1 MFHVEQ
7 KLTNIKSCPVCGNEN
22 FQAFL
27 SCKDYTV
34 SKAEFSIL
42 VCGGCGFALTSPRP
56 TDDTLGAYYESD
68 EYISHSNTKKGLIS
82 RLYQSVRKH
91 TLKKKLQLV
100 NRESKASAAGKKGS
114 LLDIGCGTGEF
125 LNTCKQDGWS
135 TMGIEPSPSARE
147 MGKKNYGLDVREE
160 DALAGLPAQSQDVIT
175 MWHVLE
181 HVPYLNERIQKLKEL
196 LRKDGLIVIAVPN
209 RTSHDAAHY
218 GPFWAAYDVPR
229 HLWHFR
235 PADMRALMLKNG
247 LEVVDIRPM
256 KFDSYYVSM
265 LSEKY
270 KNGGGLISAVWRG
283 WISNRKAGKEGW
295 SSLIYIIR
303 HKG

>member
-1 MFHVEQ
+1 MEQ
-7 KLTNIKSCPVCGNEN
+7 KLTTIESCPVCGKGD

-27 SCKDYTV
+27 TCKDYTV
-34 SKAEFSIL
+34 SKANFSI
-42 VCGGCGFALTSPRP
+42 VTCGACNFALTNPRP
-56 TDDTLGAYYESD
+56 SDDTLGAYYESD

-100 NRESKASAAGKKGS
+100 NRESKMTVAGKKGS

-125 LNTCKQDGWS
+125 LNTCKQGGWNV
-135 TMGIEPSPSARE
+135 MGIEPSPSARE

-196 LRKDGLIVIAVPN
+196 LRKDGLVVIAVPN

-218 GPFWAAYDVPR
+218 REFWAAYDVPR

-235 PADMRALMLKNG
+235 PADMRALMQKNG
-247 LEVVDIRPM
+247 LEVIDIRPM